1 MALSIDNIF
10 DRMGIDLTGG
20 FPFTKEGYH
29 AVLTVVEYLTKFAWA
44 SLLKT
49 KSAEE
54 IFKHLQTLFCTFGP
68 PNTILSDAGREFINM
83 IVEKLCARFSIIKRT
98 TSSYNQR
105 LNVGTE
111 RVQIYTDITSP
122 INIYQ

>member
-1 MALSIDNIF
+1 
-10 DRMGIDLTGG
+10 MGIDITSG
-20 FPFTKEGYH
+20 FPLTKEGYH

-44 SLLKT
+44 FPLKT
-49 KSAEE
+49 KSSEE

-98 TSSYNQR
+98 TSSYNPACNGQ
-105 LNVGTE
+105 TE
-111 RVQIYTDITSP
+111 RTNGTLKRILTKLADDNPTNWPDKST
-122 INIYQ
+122 